1 VVECTALEMRHRCK
15 PIGGSNPSLSATP
28 SKTASKISDPL
39 IHKGFRI
46 GCAAGTQMV
55 YALGTPKRHPESGIC
70 WFRKRVPDRLK
81 NSAGKTEI
89 KFSLRT
95 RDPIVVRMRNL
106 QAIVEIERKWA
117 DYTIAVVDAHGRAVS
132 HLECK
137 SSPGTEVE
145 RPRPAVL
152 ERKPATRFDPEAEP
166 VGLRVVF
173 EAYATEA
180 ELAAAGG
187 RA

>member
-1 VVECTALEMRHRCK
+1 
-15 PIGGSNPSLSATP
+15 
-28 SKTASKISDPL
+28 
-39 IHKGFRI
+39 
-46 GCAAGTQMV
+46 MV

-70 WFRKRVPDRLK
+70 WFRKRVPHRLK

-106 QAIVEIERKWA
+106 EAIVEIERKW
-117 DYTIAVVDAHGRAVS
+117 AVVDAHGRAVS
-132 HLECK
+132 QLQCK
-137 SSPGTEVE
+137 GSPGTEVE

-152 ERKPATRFDPEAEP
+152 VRKPATRFDPEAEP
-166 VGLRVVF
+166 VGLRAVF